1 MIIYHYN
8 QETGELTGQ
17 GEAEVSPLDPEN
29 YLIPRG
35 ATAIK
40 PPKDVAGKITIF
52 QNGKWVR
59 VTPEPIPEP
68 TPEPT
73 PEPIPEPPLTYRELR
88 AAAYPTLGDQLDMI
102 WHAIN
107 QGLPLDTTSQF
118 YQAIAQV
125 KETYPK
131 DFNPNA

>member
-1 MIIYHYN
+1 MTIYHFN
-8 QETGELTGQ
+8 EDTGELICQ
-17 GEAEVSPLDPEN
+17 GTAEVSPLDPEN

-35 ATAIK
+35 STAIA
-40 PPKDVAGKITIF
+40 PPENAPGKVTIF
-52 QNGKWVR
+52 SNGKWIQVNE
-59 VTPEPIPEP
+59 PEPIPS
-68 TPEPT
+68 PEPE
-73 PEPIPEPPLTYRELR
+73 PENPPTYRELR
-88 AAAYPTLGDQLDMI
+88 AAAYPALGDQLDMI

-131 DFNPNA
+131 E

>member
-1 MIIYHYN
+1 MIIYHFN
-8 QETGELTGQ
+8 LDTGELIGQ

-29 YLIPRG
+29 YLIPRW

-52 QNGKWVR
+52 QNGKWVQ
-59 VTPEPIPEP
+59 VDPP
-68 TPEPT
+68 TPPT
-73 PEPIPEPPLTYRELR
+73 PATNPDLGPETPLTYRELR
-88 AAAYPTLGDQLDMI
+88 AAAYPSMGDQLDMI
-102 WHAIN
+102 WHAIDE
-107 QGLPLDTTSQF
+107 GLPLDTSSQF

-131 DFNPNA
+131 E